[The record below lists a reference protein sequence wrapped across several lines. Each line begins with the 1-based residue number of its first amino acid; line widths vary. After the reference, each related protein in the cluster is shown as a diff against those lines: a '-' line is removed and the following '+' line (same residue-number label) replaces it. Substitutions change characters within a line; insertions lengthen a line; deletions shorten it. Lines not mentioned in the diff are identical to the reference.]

1 MEQTLR
7 IGGIMLLDVAM
18 RSSDRKLLIESCINF
33 YAEKLNI
40 KRKNFLLIAFT
51 VKGLRKNENSNGFVA
66 NLKKKYLVDPT
77 QRAYVMNLDSRLNT
91 YDLVETIAH
100 EMVHIKQKVLG
111 QLRYEGKT
119 TYWLGKKVICSK
131 INYFDQ
137 PWEQEAW
144 SKQKLLAMQ
153 IFKILEKIEKKH
165 VTKYHKKA

>member
-111 QLRYEGKT
+111 QLR
-119 TYWLGKKVICSK
+119 
-131 INYFDQ
+131 
-137 PWEQEAW
+137 
-144 SKQKLLAMQ
+144 
-153 IFKILEKIEKKH
+153 
-165 VTKYHKKA
+165 

>member
-66 NLKKKYLVDPT
+66 NLKKKYLFMKFQT
-77 QRAYVMNLDSRLNT
+77 
-91 YDLVETIAH
+91 
-100 EMVHIKQKVLG
+100 
-111 QLRYEGKT
+111 
-119 TYWLGKKVICSK
+119 
-131 INYFDQ
+131 
-137 PWEQEAW
+137 
-144 SKQKLLAMQ
+144 
-153 IFKILEKIEKKH
+153 
-165 VTKYHKKA
+165 